1 MGGVSWGPGVVVGL
15 GVVVTAA
22 GVAGVVGFTPGG
34 TGAGGD
40 LAASSPVLHTEL
52 ESHNIVSHANPG

>member
-1 MGGVSWGPGVVVGL
+1 M
-15 GVVVTAA
+15 TAA

-40 LAASSPVLHTEL
+40 LAASSPVLHTER